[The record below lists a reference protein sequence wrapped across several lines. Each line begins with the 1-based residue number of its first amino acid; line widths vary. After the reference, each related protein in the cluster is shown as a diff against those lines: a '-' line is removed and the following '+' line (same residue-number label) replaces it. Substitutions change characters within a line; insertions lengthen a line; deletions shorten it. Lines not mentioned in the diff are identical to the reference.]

1 MEVPPPTASTARLQ
15 DGRSKRQGGYKMR
28 RFLSFPSLAPPL
40 FPALASGDSGS
51 KVHNGAMLAYLFGI
65 EGRCGE

>member
-1 MEVPPPTASTARLQ
+1 
-15 DGRSKRQGGYKMR
+15 MR
-28 RFLSFPSLAPPL
+28 CFLSFPSLAPPL

>member
-1 MEVPPPTASTARLQ
+1 
-15 DGRSKRQGGYKMR
+15 MR

-51 KVHNGAMLAYLFGI
+51 KVHTGAVLGYLFGV
-65 EGRCGE
+65 GGWGGV